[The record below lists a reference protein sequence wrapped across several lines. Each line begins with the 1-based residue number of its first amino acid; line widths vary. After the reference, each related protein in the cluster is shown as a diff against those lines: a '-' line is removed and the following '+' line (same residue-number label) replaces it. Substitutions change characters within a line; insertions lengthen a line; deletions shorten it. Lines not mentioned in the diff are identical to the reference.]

1 MLFAGDHALNINKTI
16 IKLNILVLITL
27 AVISSALFSGL
38 EMAYLSINKLHVELE
53 RQKGGVSYRV
63 LGYLVDRPAAFI
75 AAILVGNN
83 VALVLYGNYM
93 HRLLG
98 PILSEWST
106 LEYVILLLETSFSTV
121 IILVFAEFLPKTLFR
136 QNAEGIMHWLS
147 FPAFIIFWLLR
158 LPSAL
163 MLGISQFFLK
173 YIFRLDVEEE
183 TIVFGR
189 LELNHFFKERAPN
202 VNKGE
207 AEVDPEFEIF
217 KNALAFPETKAREFM
232 VPRTEIEGVEVNT
245 SPNRVRELF
254 IEFGYSKLIVFEE
267 NIDRIIGYVHAF
279 ELFKKPENLQRVL
292 RPVSFIP
299 ESMRADEILNLFTQ
313 EKRNMAV
320 VLDEHGGTSG
330 MITLEDVIEEI
341 FGEIEDE
348 HDSEAL
354 LERKIN
360 EGEWLFS
367 ARIEVSDINE
377 KWGLTIPENENYNTL
392 GGYVLD
398 VFQSLPEKGTVVRT
412 EDYLLIIQ
420 KTRSN
425 RLEEVLVKAI

>member
-1 MLFAGDHALNINKTI
+1 
-16 IKLNILVLITL
+16 
-27 AVISSALFSGL
+27 
-38 EMAYLSINKLHVELE
+38 
-53 RQKGGVSYRV
+53 
-63 LGYLVDRPAAFI
+63 
-75 AAILVGNN
+75 
-83 VALVLYGNYM
+83 
-93 HRLLG
+93 
-98 PILSEWST
+98 
-106 LEYVILLLETSFSTV
+106 
-121 IILVFAEFLPKTLFR
+121 
-136 QNAEGIMHWLS
+136 
-147 FPAFIIFWLLR
+147 
-158 LPSAL
+158 
-163 MLGISQFFLK
+163 
-173 YIFRLDVEEE
+173 VEEE